1 VCVFSGEATWNAYSL
16 LNDIP
21 GADAAGEETAKNRA
35 VAASLHMVGVLTFAI
50 LLGLITDKISTSVE
64 GLRSTNEPVLDK
76 GHTVLLNWGEYSLPV
91 IRSLAQA
98 NKEGRLENGRV
109 VVLATKEKEELDEEI
124 AEELNKLRDLGC
136 GGRDRGFESGLRVS
150 QSVSHKRLTQASH
163 TSVSHKRLT
172 QRLTHHLPHRLTQ
185 ASHTPTHTPT
195 LPNCRTP
202 ACCPLITAMVVATC

>member
-1 VCVFSGEATWNAYSL
+1 MCVFSGEATWNAYSL

-64 GLRSTNEPVLDK
+64 GLRSSNEPVLDK
-76 GHTVLLNWGEYSLPV
+76 GHTVLFNWGEYSLPV

-109 VVLATKEKEELDEEI
+109 VVLAPKDKEELGEEI
-124 AEELNKLRDLGC
+124 AEELNKLRDSGC
-136 GGRDRGFESGLRVS
+136 GGES
-150 QSVSHKRLTQASH
+150 HTASH
-163 TSVSHKRLT
+163 TSVSHS
-172 QRLTHHLPHRLTQ
+172 
-185 ASHTPTHTPT
+185 ASHTISHTVSHSVSHKRPTYRLT
-195 LPNCRTP
+195 LRLFP
-202 ACCPLITAMVVATC
+202 IVAHPRVAH